1 MSLTFAII
9 DDEPLAHTL
18 IESFARKIDYLT
30 HQGNCHNA
38 EQAKEFL
45 AQHQVDFIFLDIHM
59 PQVSGFEFLQS
70 LSNPPKVIIIS
81 AHKEYALESYE
92 YAISDYLLKPFDFER
107 FEKAVRKVSAEL
119 TVSDSA
125 PNPTKSTSNHIFI
138 KDEKKH
144 HKVPLTDIRFIKANG
159 NFTSIELSDGHI
171 ISQMKISDF
180 EKLLPAE
187 IFCRVHRSYL
197 VALNAVTLFTAN
209 ELTLGDITIP
219 VGRVYK
225 PSVKS
230 LLANI
235 EKTHQSSL

>member
-18 IESFARKIDYLT
+18 IESFASKIDYLT
-30 HQGNCHNA
+30 HLGNCHNA
-38 EQAKEFL
+38 QQAKEFL
-45 AQHQVDFIFLDIHM
+45 AQQRVDFIFLDIRM

-119 TVSDSA
+119 TANDSA

-144 HKVPLTDIRFIKANG
+144 HKVLLTDIRYIKANG
-159 NFTSIELSDGHI
+159 NFTSVELTDGHI

-225 PSVKS
+225 PNVKL